1 MYNRNAYGTIVSIP
15 LDITLRSNLVHS
27 VVAIFQEFTNGE
39 VTLHRSLL
47 PPSFIGN
54 HRDLFQWTISFNTT
68 RRLPNIE
75 AYVSAASH
83 LANGIVRLVLD
94 VERLSNLNN
103 DMAIDFHNRL
113 RAAERVSER
122 LRADLIQIEDANE
135 RLIAHNNMLE
145 LELRNAIIDAD
156 NQQEQF
162 FFWQRQ
168 NGRAQNFNPSAIGN
182 NFHFRFGEETRH
194 LRAAIDYEPEEGEER
209 AECLVCLNQ
218 RYIRPIFVC
227 GHRFSCLGCSIV
239 FAQEREPIC
248 PVCRNSVVREELSM
262 NMTENDMF
270 EFEVRPQIELIRLAE
285 IALVNQMLAAEQ
297 AEDRWNDRLAIE
309 HRAMLIAAE
318 QDAIII
324 GAEQEPPREFNLVL
338 ELPLAEAEV
347 FQVPNVGSNL
357 QHDIV
362 RDQVLAGNELGANQ
376 AVGLL
381 GRKRRNPLR
390 LRSGRK
396 VKK

>member
-1 MYNRNAYGTIVSIP
+1 MYNRNAFGTIVSIP
-15 LDITLRSNLVHS
+15 LDISLRSNIVHS

-47 PPSFIGN
+47 PPSFIG
-54 HRDLFQWTISFNTT
+54 HDRDLFQWTISFNTT
-68 RRLPNIE
+68 RSLPNIE

-135 RLIAHNNMLE
+135 RLE

-168 NGRAQNFNPSAIGN
+168 NGRAQNFTPSAIGN

-218 RYIRPIFVC
+218 RFIRPIFVC
-227 GHRFSCLGCSIV
+227 GHRFSCLGCTIV

-262 NMTENDMF
+262 NMNENDMF
-270 EFEVRPQIELIRLAE
+270 ELEVRPQIELRRLAE
-285 IALVNQMLAAEQ
+285 VAFVNQML
-297 AEDRWNDRLAIE
+297 L
-309 HRAMLIAAE
+309 AAE

-324 GAEQEPPREFNLVL
+324 GAEQEPPREINLVL

-376 AVGLL
+376 ALGLL
-381 GRKRRNPLR
+381 GRKRRNPIR

>member
-1 MYNRNAYGTIVSIP
+1 MYNRNAFGTIVLIP
-15 LDITLRSNLVHS
+15 LDISLRSNIVHS

-47 PPSFIGN
+47 PPSFIG
-54 HRDLFQWTISFNTT
+54 HDRDLFQWTISFNTT
-68 RRLPNIE
+68 RSLPNIE

-182 NFHFRFGEETRH
+182 NFHFRLGEETRH

-218 RYIRPIFVC
+218 RFIRPIFVC
-227 GHRFSCLGCSIV
+227 GHRFSCLGCTIV

-262 NMTENDMF
+262 NMNENDMF
-270 EFEVRPQIELIRLAE
+270 ELEVRPQIELRRLAE
-285 IALVNQMLAAEQ
+285 VAFVNQML
-297 AEDRWNDRLAIE
+297 L
-309 HRAMLIAAE
+309 AAE

-324 GAEQEPPREFNLVL
+324 GAEQEPPREINLVL

-376 AVGLL
+376 ALGLL

>member
-1 MYNRNAYGTIVSIP
+1 MYNRNAFGTIVSIP
-15 LDITLRSNLVHS
+15 LDISLRTNIVHS

-168 NGRAQNFNPSAIGN
+168 NGRAQNFTPSAIGN

-218 RYIRPIFVC
+218 RFIRPIFVC
-227 GHRFSCLGCSIV
+227 GHRFSCLGCTIV

-270 EFEVRPQIELIRLAE
+270 EFEVRPQIELRRLAE
-285 IALVNQMLAAEQ
+285 IALVNQML
-297 AEDRWNDRLAIE
+297 L
-309 HRAMLIAAE
+309 AAE

-357 QHDIV
+357 QHDII

-376 AVGLL
+376 ALGLL